1 MKVLRK
7 ANSEGGK
14 LHHTVMLS
22 KKRILKKGRRS
33 FSSAFFYLILGALVL
48 GLLVFLFDANLKLN
62 RKRNQ
67 LQSQINQLEE
77 QLKAQKEKKAQ
88 YEQGLSRA
96 QTQEF
101 LEEKIREQGYQKPGE
116 EVFVVVPPEETE
128 EKKIEEEKNWW
139 QKIID
144 FVSLT
149 P

>member
-1 MKVLRK
+1 MK
-7 ANSEGGK
+7 ANSGGGK
-14 LHHTVMLS
+14 LHHTVMLT
-22 KKRILKKGRRS
+22 KKRILKKRARS
-33 FSSAFFYLILGALVL
+33 FPSAFFYLFLGALVL
-48 GLLVFLFDANLKLN
+48 GLVVFLFDANFRIN

-67 LQSQINQLEE
+67 LQSQISQLEE
-77 QLKAQKEKKAQ
+77 ELKELESKKAQ

-128 EKKIEEEKNWW
+128 EKKIEEEKTWW
-139 QKIID
+139 QKVID
-144 FVSLT
+144 FVSRT